1 MSVSVLQNTPLGIFL
16 RGSIV
21 RALWGYG
28 CRRFVI
34 VTTKRSTGVERER
47 IDPMGFRKTCMWHIS
62 MCAKQ
67 AAKPARRLVAR
78 YYHADENA
86 KQANGLIENTFWIN
100 PHVLRSCTQERQ
112 AVQWHV

>member
-21 RALWGYG
+21 RALWGYDSQH
-28 CRRFVI
+28 FMTVA
-34 VTTKRSTGVERER
+34 TKSSTGVERER

-78 YYHADENA
+78 YYHADKHT
-86 KQANGLIENTFWIN
+86 KQANGLIKNTFWIN

>member
-1 MSVSVLQNTPLGIFL
+1 MVLQNTPAHSTQEHRPRAFGL
-16 RGSIV
+16 RLSMF
-21 RALWGYG
+21 RDHR
-28 CRRFVI
+28 C
-34 VTTKRSTGVERER
+34 KRSTGVERER
-47 IDPMGFRKTCMWHIS
+47 IDPIGVRKTCMWHIS

-78 YYHADENA
+78 YYHADENT
-86 KQANGLIENTFWIN
+86 KQANGLIKNTFWIN